1 MIETLGGNLVFILNE
16 IKYIKKELK
25 ELKQIDTNNKY
36 VNHEDIQRDIERLEH
51 KQDFMQLELKKC
63 KGAIRRLNKVKDFS

>member
-1 MIETLGGNLVFILNE
+1 MIETLEGNLVVILNE

-51 KQDFMQLELKKC
+51 KQDFMNLELKKC

>member
-1 MIETLGGNLVFILNE
+1 MIITLEGNLTVIFNE

-25 ELKQIDTNNKY
+25 QLKQIDTNNKY

-63 KGAIRRLNKVKDFS
+63 KGAIRRLNKVKDFY

>member
-1 MIETLGGNLVFILNE
+1 MIETLEGNLVVILNE

-25 ELKQIDTNNKY
+25 ELKQIDANNKY
-36 VNHEDIQRDIERLEH
+36 VKHEDIFNDIKKKEH
-51 KQDFMQLELKKC
+51 DLLFMQLELKKC